1 MHKEILK
8 KAITLSVDFKNDG
21 EVSGLNRY
29 GQRARQCKA
38 KVIHDESWIQFSSKF
53 ISVYS
58 VDSGDQLKA
67 LRRGEWQW
75 KFVR

>member
-1 MHKEILK
+1 MVLKFMEGIVFNRMHKEILK

-38 KVIHDESWIQFSSKF
+38 KVIHDES
-53 ISVYS
+53 
-58 VDSGDQLKA
+58 
-67 LRRGEWQW
+67 
-75 KFVR
+75 